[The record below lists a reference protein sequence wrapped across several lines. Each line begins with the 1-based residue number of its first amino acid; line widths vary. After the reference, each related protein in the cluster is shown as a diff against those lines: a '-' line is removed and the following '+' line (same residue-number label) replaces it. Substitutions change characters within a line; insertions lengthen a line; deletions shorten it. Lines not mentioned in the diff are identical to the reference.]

1 MAPEAFLAGL
11 ILFTI
16 LVNEILKKAS
26 HPGKAKGI
34 YCRTCGHL
42 MEQVP
47 IHWSYRLPFEVW
59 AVVARYNLPP
69 NTVKRFLCP
78 EKHTQAWY
86 VPSSGERS
94 CDVLVTKN
102 FKIG

>member
-16 LVNEILKKAS
+16 FLNEFMKKAS
-26 HPGKAKGI
+26 HSGRGFGI
-34 YCRTCGHL
+34 YCRTCGHS

-47 IHWSYRLPFEVW
+47 IHWAYHFPNEIW
-59 AVVARYNLPP
+59 MVVARYNLLP
-69 NTVKRFLCP
+69 NAVKRFLCP
-78 EKHTQAWY
+78 YRHTQAWY
-86 VPSSGERS
+86 IPRSGERS

-102 FKIG
+102 FKVG